1 MTATFNFDIPAENFF
16 AKHSNC
22 SFKILKK
29 LKKKEKFQKFDSL
42 IDLLRRRPEF
52 SILISLPKTFSPST
66 LIVCWKFWGS
76 WKKRELSKIW
86 HFDWSF
92 ETKTAIFNFDIPAEN
107 FLAKHS
113 KCSLKILRKLKKKE
127 NFQKKILTQN
137 VPLDTQKAVLRNRS
151 KFFSHGS
158 KKVSLQVRSLLIPT
172 SRRELIYTARKP
184 FWQPGWKLCC
194 HKSKNFMF
202 QVRNKWKL
210 TKLSK
215 KFFIFK
221 MILWR
226 HRVHFSI
233 LKSLP

>member
-29 LKKKEKFQKFDSL
+29 LKKK
-42 IDLLRRRPEF
+42 
-52 SILISLPKTFSPST
+52 
-66 LIVCWKFWGS
+66 
-76 WKKRELSKIW
+76 REVSKIW
-86 HFDWSF
+86 FFDWSF
-92 ETKTAIFNFDIPAEN
+92 ETKTAFFNFDIPADN

-113 KCSLKILRKLKKKE
+113 KSSFKFPKSLKKTELSKK
-127 NFQKKILTQN
+127 NLTQN
-137 VPLDTQKAVLRNRS
+137 VPLDTQNAVLRNRS

-194 HKSKNFMF
+194 HKSKNFML
-202 QVRNKWKL
+202 QIRNKWKL

-221 MILWR
+221 LILWR